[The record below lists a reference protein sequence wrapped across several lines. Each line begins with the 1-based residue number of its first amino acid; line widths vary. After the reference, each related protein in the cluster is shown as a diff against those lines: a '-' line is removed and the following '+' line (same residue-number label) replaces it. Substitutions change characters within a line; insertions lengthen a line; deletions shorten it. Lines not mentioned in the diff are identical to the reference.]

1 MFQCAQRWML
11 IICLLSISGGQWAM
25 LRTVAW
31 TSMTWKNAESLST
44 WQAISKT
51 FDGSDPC
58 KICLWLAKEKQSPQS
73 PVAFAYSQFL
83 QDFLLSQD
91 QSLSVSSPCV
101 EAFSLKQNDILCES
115 QSPPEPPPPRFF
127 IS

>member
-1 MFQCAQRWML
+1 MFRRAQRWML
-11 IICLLSISGGQWAM
+11 IICLLSISGGPWALM
-25 LRTVAW
+25 RTVAW
-31 TSMTWKNAESLST
+31 TSMMWKNSESLST

-51 FDGSDPC
+51 FDGSAPC
-58 KICLWLAKEKQSPQS
+58 KICLWLEKEQQRTQS

-91 QSLSVSSPCV
+91 RSVSVSAPRV
-101 EAFSLKQNDILCES
+101 EAFTRVQSNLLSES
-115 QSPPEPPPPRFF
+115 NLPPEPPPPRFF